1 MSLYEMIKEMPIF
14 EKFSDKEKKAFA
26 KMEHTLCEF
35 RQGDIILKDGE
46 RLTSIYLLVKGS
58 VLISKTVNDA
68 PIRLAKLRPGEIFG
82 EMSFFSHRS
91 RQSNVIANEDVLA
104 IRIDDKFFKNAKPG
118 VKDKIN
124 SYFIEVLVNRL
135 DAMNDSIMTI
145 SKLVRS

>member
-14 EKFSDKEKKAFA
+14 AEFSDKEKKAFA

-35 RQGDIILKDGE
+35 RQGDIIIKDGE
-46 RLTSIYLLVKGS
+46 RLTSIFLLVKGS

-104 IRIDDKFFKNAKPG
+104 IRIDDKFFNNAKPG

>member
-46 RLTSIYLLVKGS
+46 RLTSIFLLVKGS
-58 VLISKTVNDA
+58 VLISKTINDA

-118 VKDKIN
+118 IKDKIN

>member
-14 EKFSDKEKKAFA
+14 EKFSEKEKKAFA

-35 RQGDIILKDGE
+35 RQGDTIIKDGE
-46 RLTSIYLLVKGS
+46 NLTSIFLLVKGS

-104 IRIDDKFFKNAKPG
+104 IKIDENFFKKAKTG

-145 SKLVRS
+145 SKLVRT

>member
-1 MSLYEMIKEMPIF
+1 MSLYEMIKGMPMF
-14 EKFSDKEKKAFA
+14 EKFSEKERKAFA

-35 RQGDIILKDGE
+35 RQGDTIIKDGE
-46 RLTSIYLLVKGS
+46 NLTSIFLLVKGS
-58 VLISKTVNDA
+58 ILISKTVNDA

-104 IRIDDKFFKNAKPG
+104 IKIDEKFFKNAKPG
-118 VKDKIN
+118 IKDKVN

-145 SKLVRS
+145 SKLVRT

>member
-1 MSLYEMIKEMPIF
+1 MTKEMPIF
-14 EKFSDKEKKAFA
+14 ETFSEKEKKAFA

-35 RQGDIILKDGE
+35 RQGDTIIKDGE
-46 RLTSIYLLVKGS
+46 RLTSIFLLLKGS
-58 VLISKTVNDA
+58 VLVSKTVSDA

-104 IRIDDKFFKNAKPG
+104 LKIDEKFFKNAKPAI
-118 VKDKIN
+118 KDKVN

>member
-14 EKFSDKEKKAFA
+14 AEFSDKEKKAFA

-35 RQGDIILKDGE
+35 RQGDIIIKDGE
-46 RLTSIYLLVKGS
+46 RLTSIFLLVKGS

>member
-14 EKFSDKEKKAFA
+14 AEFSDKEKKAFA

-35 RQGDIILKDGE
+35 RQGDIIIKDGE
-46 RLTSIYLLVKGS
+46 RLTSIFLLVKGS

-118 VKDKIN
+118 IKDKIN

>member
-1 MSLYEMIKEMPIF
+1 MIKEMPIF

>member
-1 MSLYEMIKEMPIF
+1 MIKEMPIF
-14 EKFSDKEKKAFA
+14 AEFSDKEKKAFA

-35 RQGDIILKDGE
+35 RQGDIIIKDGE
-46 RLTSIYLLVKGS
+46 RLTSIFLLVKGS
-58 VLISKTVNDA
+58 VLISKTINDA

-118 VKDKIN
+118 IKDKIN

>member
-1 MSLYEMIKEMPIF
+1 MSLYEMIEKMPMF

-26 KMEHTLCEF
+26 KMQHTLCEF
-35 RQGDIILKDGE
+35 RQGDTIIKEGDS
-46 RLTSIYLLVKGS
+46 LTSIFLLVKGS
-58 VLISKTVNDA
+58 VLISKKVNDA

-82 EMSFFSHRS
+82 EMSFFSKRA
-91 RQSNVIANEDVLA
+91 RQSNVIANEDILA
-104 IRIDDKFFKNAKPG
+104 IKIDENFFKKAKPG
-118 VKDKIN
+118 IRDKVH

>member
-1 MSLYEMIKEMPIF
+1 MSLYEMIKEMPMF
-14 EKFSDKEKKAFA
+14 EKLSEKEKKAFA

-35 RQGDIILKDGE
+35 RQGDIIIKDGE
-46 RLTSIYLLVKGS
+46 PLTSVYLLVKGS

-82 EMSFFSHRS
+82 EMSFFSNRC

-104 IRIDDKFFKNAKPG
+104 IKIDENFFKKAKPG
-118 VKDKIN
+118 IKDKIHI
-124 SYFIEVLVNRL
+124 YFIEVLVNRL
-135 DAMNDSIMTI
+135 DAMNESIMTI

>member
-1 MSLYEMIKEMPIF
+1 MSLYEMIKKMPMF
-14 EKFSDKEKKAFA
+14 EEFSDKEKKAFV

-35 RQGDIILKDGE
+35 RQGDTIIKDGE
-46 RLTSIYLLVKGS
+46 SLTSIFLLVKGS

-91 RQSNVIANEDVLA
+91 RQSNVIASEDVLA
-104 IRIDDKFFKNAKPG
+104 IKIDENFFKNAKPG
-118 VKDKIN
+118 IKDKIN

>member
-118 VKDKIN
+118 IKDKIN

>member
-14 EKFSDKEKKAFA
+14 EKFTDKEKKAFA
-26 KMEHTLCEF
+26 KMEHMLCEF
-35 RQGDIILKDGE
+35 RQGDTILRDGE
-46 RLTSIYLLVKGS
+46 RLTSIYLLVTGS

-104 IRIDDKFFKNAKPG
+104 IRIDEKFFENAKPA

>member
-14 EKFSDKEKKAFA
+14 AEFSDKEKKAFA

>member
-35 RQGDIILKDGE
+35 RQGDIIIKDGE
-46 RLTSIYLLVKGS
+46 RLTSIFLLVKGS

-118 VKDKIN
+118 IKDKIN

>member
-1 MSLYEMIKEMPIF
+1 MSLYEMIKDMPMF

-46 RLTSIYLLVKGS
+46 RLTSIFLLVKGS

>member
-1 MSLYEMIKEMPIF
+1 MIKEMPIF
-14 EKFSDKEKKAFA
+14 AEFSDKEKKAFA

-35 RQGDIILKDGE
+35 RQGDIIIKDGE
-46 RLTSIYLLVKGS
+46 RLTSIFLLVKGS